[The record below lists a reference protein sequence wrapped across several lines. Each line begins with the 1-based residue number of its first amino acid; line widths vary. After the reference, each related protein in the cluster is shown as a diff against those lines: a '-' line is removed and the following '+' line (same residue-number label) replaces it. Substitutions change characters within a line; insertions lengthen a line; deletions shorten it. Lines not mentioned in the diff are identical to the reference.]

1 MIDFA
6 TATDAEIRAH
16 ADGLMP
22 ALEAFYAAPKRGKA
36 EEEHRARVGE
46 VEACYDELWRR
57 RCECATPEQLAAW
70 SVQLHRVAEQSAP
83 RGPKAGGA

>member
-22 ALEAFYAAPKRGKA
+22 ALEAFYADPKRGKA
-36 EEEHRARVGE
+36 EEEHRAWVGE

-57 RCECATPEQLAAW
+57 RCERATPEQLTAW
-70 SVQLHRVAEQSAP
+70 RVQLRRLAEQCAP